1 MASLRANDTQPH
13 AHSHGR
19 LKPVVPLGITATSS
33 SIRDVVVR
41 NVSWVGT
48 GDAESVVAAD
58 VAGTAAGRI
67 NVSNVMLERLSF
79 DGQVAKDEGDVHLNV
94 TGFVWNVTLLQ

>member
-1 MASLRANDTQPH
+1 MRVEHLIPTQEHH
-13 AHSHGR
+13 AHSKV
-19 LKPVVPLGITATSS
+19 KPPVPLEINAATSS
-33 SIRDVVVR
+33 IANVVVR

-67 NVSNVMLERLSF
+67 NVSNVVLERLSF
-79 DGQVAKDEGDVHLNV
+79 DGQVAKDEGDAHLNV